1 VSDTLPPAGEENPK
15 VNLPEGKPKR
25 KMAVLD
31 QILQSTR
38 ATLPALRTRAVDLGR
53 AAAARPVPP
62 SFRHALRGRSVGLI
76 AEVKRRSPSAGAI
89 NEQLDPSTLAGH
101 YVAGGAVAISVLTER
116 AHFGGTIEDL
126 EAVVA
131 TVGVPVLRKDFIV
144 DELQLV
150 EARAVGASAVLLIV
164 RALSQPELRQLLLAA
179 AALDLATLVEAH
191 DREELD
197 RALEAGADVIGINA
211 RNLDDFSID
220 IGMSLELLSSIPAD
234 CIAVAESGM
243 SSLAHVARAAAAGAD
258 AVLIGGA
265 LAASA
270 NPTTRASEFSGVSR
284 RGR

>member
-1 VSDTLPPAGEENPK
+1 
-15 VNLPEGKPKR
+15 
-25 KMAVLD
+25 
-31 QILQSTR
+31 
-38 ATLPALRTRAVDLGR
+38 
-53 AAAARPVPP
+53 
-62 SFRHALRGRSVGLI
+62 
-76 AEVKRRSPSAGAI
+76 
-89 NEQLDPSTLAGH
+89 
-101 YVAGGAVAISVLTER
+101 
-116 AHFGGTIEDL
+116 
-126 EAVVA
+126 
-131 TVGVPVLRKDFIV
+131 
-144 DELQLV
+144 
-150 EARAVGASAVLLIV
+150 VLLIV